1 MAFTRILPPLTSCFP
16 SISNFLTPL
25 NILSRF
31 ILQIRDKAWL
41 KRDSR
46 FLSLNL
52 LTPKIWLLI
61 LPYSCYTFPRK
72 LVTGIWYS
80 DAITIFYVISLNILL
95 PVCWIMYEYY
105 REKLHVDHF
114 LTSSSDWC
122 LRLWSSWR
130 WKHECVCHHPCC
142 ISADLQINKRGCNWN
157 NNFLLSWQ
165 KRTSRDRTYLC
176 MSHHTDSW
184 KSSAFCKPFQQTEA
198 SSLVSYA

>member
-1 MAFTRILPPLTSCFP
+1 MAFTRTLPPLTSCFP

-61 LPYSCYTFPRK
+61 LPSSCYTFPRK

-80 DAITIFYVISLNILL
+80 DTITIFYVISLNILL

-142 ISADLQINKRGCNWN
+142 ISADLQINKSGCNWN
-157 NNFLLSWQ
+157 TNFYQ
-165 KRTSRDRTYLC
+165 VGRRG
-176 MSHHTDSW
+176 HHAIELTFVCLITPILENRQHFGNHFNKLRRVVW
-184 KSSAFCKPFQQTEA
+184 
-198 SSLVSYA
+198 